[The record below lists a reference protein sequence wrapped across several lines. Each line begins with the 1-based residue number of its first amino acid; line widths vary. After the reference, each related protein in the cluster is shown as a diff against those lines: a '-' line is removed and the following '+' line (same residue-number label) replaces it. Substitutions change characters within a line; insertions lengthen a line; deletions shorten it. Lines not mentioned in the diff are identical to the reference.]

1 MAVSLSGMSL
11 HTNNDNEGSWGG
23 TDGPDTY
30 NNAIQGSNSES
41 WQVSKN
47 SSEAGTLT
55 KSSTLNAT
63 RGLFTF
69 WMSSNLAP
77 YYTEIELQLEST
89 TNNFKIFT
97 VATSSNKDVGGN
109 FVASAIDYVNKGIE
123 TGTFAPASFSKTVIT
138 VDNSSSGN
146 IRSVINNW
154 IDAMYFGPGH
164 TVSGTTTGN
173 KLFEEAAAVDELTAN
188 QYGVM
193 WNYNGIIYSQGDID
207 LIGTALTSDSETL
220 VFVDTING
228 YDTYNFDVSGT
239 VTLKNTGII
248 GAGTIDFN
256 LDASGATAFLM
267 TGGFLTSC
275 NALTLIDGQTFD
287 DVVINSC
294 ATSSIA
300 NDPDGCTWNTSG
312 LITIETNGSLSNC
325 TINQSTS
332 TESVTTASLEVLTG
346 NTFVSDGSNHAVI
359 LTSIGDGSM
368 DWDNQLSGY
377 ASSDGSTGNEG
388 VYVNVGSGNL
398 TINVASGASTPS
410 IRTAGAT
417 VTVVA
422 GAVTVQ
428 VKVVDSDGDN
438 IENANV
444 MIRAADGTG
453 PYPFQESV
461 TITSSGTTATVTHTA
476 HGLATND
483 KVDILGVTNGANYDG
498 VKQIT
503 VTDANTYTYTL
514 GATQTSPATGTI
526 TSTFVALQGLTNAT
540 GIINTSRTYATD
552 QPVTGWARKS
562 TASPYYKQ
570 AGINNTINSA
580 SGLSAVALLI
590 LDE

>member
-1 MAVSLSGMSL
+1 MTVSLSGMSL
-11 HTNNDNEGSWGG
+11 HTNNDNEGGWGG

-30 NNAIQGSNSES
+30 NNAVQGSNSES

-47 SSEAGTLT
+47 STETGTLT
-55 KSSTLNAT
+55 KSSTLSTT
-63 RGLFTF
+63 RGIFTF

-77 YYTEIELQLEST
+77 YYTDVKLDMQST
-89 TNNFKIFT
+89 TNNYKQFT
-97 VATSSNKDVGGN
+97 VATSTDKAIGGN
-109 FVASAIDYVNKGIE
+109 FVASAIDFINKGTS
-123 TGTFAPASFSKTVIT
+123 TGTFAPANFAVTRII

-164 TVSGTTTGN
+164 TVSGTTTGDE
-173 KLFEEAAAVDELTAN
+173 LFKEAAVVDELAAN

-207 LIGTALTSDSETL
+207 LTGTALTSDSETL

-228 YDTYNFDVSGT
+228 YDTYNFDISGT
-239 VTLKNTGII
+239 ATFKNTGII

-256 LDASGATAFLM
+256 LDASGATAFSM

-275 NALTLIDGQTFD
+275 KALTLIDGQTFD
-287 DVVINSC
+287 DVVLNSC
-294 ATSSIA
+294 ATSSVA

-312 LITIETNGSLSNC
+312 LITIETNGSLTNC

-332 TESVTTASLEVLTG
+332 TESVTTASIEVLTG
-346 NTFVSDGSNHAVI
+346 NTFISDGSNHAVI

-428 VKVVDSDGDN
+428 VRVVDSEGGN

-453 PYPFQESV
+453 PYPYQESV

-503 VTDANTYTYTL
+503 VTNANTYTYTL

-526 TSTFVALQGLTNAT
+526 TSTFVALQGLTNAS

-552 QPVTGWARKS
+552 QPITGWARKS

-570 AGINNTINSA
+570 AGINNTIDSA